1 MEPDSGVFEKLIEA
15 PFSSS
20 QVLHFDLFTGLGAA
34 TWSMVN
40 MGWCSHTV
48 LWEKDQWLRSLAEK
62 RFETEATWKDTEEV
76 TEQDVTTIFDDIES
90 RGFDLQVV
98 IVTGGFPL

>member
-1 MEPDSGVFEKLIEA
+1 MENSSNNSDPTFFDLGGAVEPDSGVFEKLIEA

-48 LWEKDQWLRSLAEK
+48 LCEKDQWLRSLAEK
-62 RFETEATWKDTEEV
+62 RFETEATWKDIEEV
-76 TEQDVTTIFDDIES
+76 YRARCDHNF
-90 RGFDLQVV
+90 R
-98 IVTGGFPL
+98 